1 VRQLEIKV
9 VTIRADFTPN
19 KLKPI
24 RVSMWYWWTQSYTN
38 VFFVREN

>member
-1 VRQLEIKV
+1 VHQLEIKV
-9 VTIRADFTPN
+9 LNIRADFTPN

-24 RVSMWYWWTQSYTN
+24 RVSVRYWWTQSYTN